1 MPDPPQFVN
10 YSSTD
15 GAPLTSSASKV
26 TSRPAQF
33 SRMSQRVN
41 RITNVQPQPDD
52 EPLVNTAGVGSGNRA
67 PNPNE
72 NLPGRGANLSR
83 TSTRRQVPTANGNS
97 NGPVNGISP
106 SSSPTANSRHPIGN
120 GPMTSS
126 TQNELVGGHS
136 QQPGS
141 RGPVPSSNVG
151 DEMDPMVQALT
162 NLRTGPGAIVGRSGT
177 RRVTAPDPS
186 GTTGPSPAPP
196 NKALTPPAPVSPQ
209 NKNVDYRNSAE
220 FVVGVHPAAQAPP
233 SRSTSPVPP
242 TANFMQPPA
251 QAPAPVVDAVI
262 DSYHQSF
269 PGERRSRSNSR
280 RASFNAQHPV
290 VAPSLGQEQSQGN
303 LLERPV
309 SRDGHPGIGANGRS
323 RSPSINHPASRS
335 TSPVPPGPARGGSV
349 SRLDQG
355 AGQGQYRAT
364 TPNSVGIA
372 LDPHGNVAMDA
383 MADVYR
389 QQQQQQQPVVQTR
402 QVQQA
407 QAPPPMQPPPPAPA
421 QYQQPVAQPQQL
433 QAPGGAA
440 ARPAQQRQIGVSNAY
455 TPPASWQT
463 QAPAPPPQQYI
474 PPPPTQQPP
483 HHSPTYVQAP
493 HPYANAPP
501 SQVYH
506 TAQPGYGMQQSPL
519 PPPQQP
525 RQQTQHGAAGSNN
538 GDYYSP
544 TQTHQ
549 AYAQPH
555 QQPRQQYPQHQH
567 QHVAYGGP
575 GYNRSLSPGPVN
587 RSPSPQPMA
596 LTQPQPQPLAEPPT
610 RQYTED
616 GRGVLFYGASFI
628 LFSFPPL
635 FCFADRFV
643 LFRAFP
649 DAVRALY
656 DYTATIP
663 EEFDFQANDIIAV
676 TATPED
682 GWWSGELLDE
692 NRRVPGRHIFPSNFV
707 HLF

>member
-1 MPDPPQFVN
+1 MADPPQFVN
-10 YSSTD
+10 YSSAD
-15 GAPLTSSASKV
+15 GVPLTSSASKV

-33 SRMSQRVN
+33 SRTSQRVN
-41 RITNVQPQPDD
+41 RLSNVQPQPDD
-52 EPLVNTAGVGSGNRA
+52 EPLVNTAGVGSGNR
-67 PNPNE
+67 PPHPNE
-72 NLPGRGANLSR
+72 NLPARGANLSR
-83 TSTRRQVPTANGNS
+83 ASTRRQAPTANGNS
-97 NGPVNGISP
+97 NGPINGISP

-126 TQNELVGGHS
+126 TQNELVGGNS
-136 QQPGS
+136 QQSGP
-141 RGPVPSSNVG
+141 RGPATSSHVG
-151 DEMDPMVQALT
+151 DETDPMVQALT
-162 NLRTGPGAIVGRSGT
+162 NLRTGPGANIGRSGT

-186 GTTGPSPAPP
+186 TTSGPSPVPP
-196 NKALTPPAPVSPQ
+196 NKALTPPAPVSP
-209 NKNVDYRNSAE
+209 NRNVDYRNSAE

-251 QAPAPVVDAVI
+251 PAPAPVVDAVI

-280 RASFNAQHPV
+280 RASFNDQQPA
-290 VAPSLGQEQSQGN
+290 VAPPPQGQGHPQGN

-335 TSPVPPGPARGGSV
+335 TSPVPPAPARGGSV

-389 QQQQQQQPVVQTR
+389 QHQQQQQPVVQAR
-402 QVQQA
+402 QLQQA

-421 QYQQPVAQPQQL
+421 QYQQPAAQPQQQL
-433 QAPGGAA
+433 QALGGAA
-440 ARPAQQRQIGVSNAY
+440 ARPAQQRQIAIGNNTY
-455 TPPASWQT
+455 MPPTSWQT
-463 QAPAPPPQQYI
+463 PAPAPPPQQYV

-483 HHSPTYVQAP
+483 HHSPSYVQAP

-501 SQVYH
+501 SQAYH
-506 TAQPGYGMQQSPL
+506 TSQPVYGMQQ
-519 PPPQQP
+519 PPQPPQQQP
-525 RQQTQHGAAGSNN
+525 RQPPQHAATGSNN

-567 QHVAYGGP
+567 QQVAYGGG

-596 LTQPQPQPLAEPPT
+596 LTQPQPQPISEPPT

-616 GRGVLFYGASFI
+616 GRGVLFYGAFFFLFLPSF
-628 LFSFPPL
+628 LF
-635 FCFADRFV
+635 
-643 LFRAFP
+643 FR
-649 DAVRALY
+649 
-656 DYTATIP
+656 
-663 EEFDFQANDIIAV
+663 
-676 TATPED
+676 
-682 GWWSGELLDE
+682 
-692 NRRVPGRHIFPSNFV
+692 
-707 HLF
+707 

>member
-15 GAPLTSSASKV
+15 GAPLPSSASKV

-33 SRMSQRVN
+33 SRISQRVN
-41 RITNVQPQPDD
+41 RPSNVLPQPDD
-52 EPLVNTAGVGSGNRA
+52 EPLVNTAGVGSGNRP

-72 NLPGRGANLSR
+72 NPPVRGANLSR
-83 TSTRRQVPTANGNS
+83 ASTRRQAPTANGNT
-97 NGPVNGISP
+97 NGPINGISP
-106 SSSPTANSRHPIGN
+106 SSSPTANSRHPISN

-126 TQNELVGGHS
+126 TQNEFIGGNS
-136 QQPGS
+136 QQAGS
-141 RGPVPSSNVG
+141 RGPAASSNVG
-151 DEMDPMVQALT
+151 DETDPMMQAMT
-162 NLRTGPGAIVGRSGT
+162 NLRTGAGATIGRSGT

-186 GTTGPSPAPP
+186 GTSGPSPVPP
-196 NKALTPPAPVSPQ
+196 NKVLTAPAPVSPQ
-209 NKNVDYRNSAE
+209 NRNMDYRNSAE
-220 FVVGVHPAAQAPP
+220 IVVGVHPAAQAPP

-242 TANFMQPPA
+242 TASFMQPPA

-269 PGERRSRSNSR
+269 PGERRSRPNSR
-280 RASFNAQHPV
+280 RASFNAQQPAV
-290 VAPSLGQEQSQGN
+290 VPPQSQGQPQGN

-309 SRDGHPGIGANGRS
+309 SREGHPGIGANGRS

-335 TSPVPPGPARGGSV
+335 TSPAPPGPVRGGSV
-349 SRLDQG
+349 SHLDLDQG

-389 QQQQQQQPVVQTR
+389 QQQQQPMVQAR

-433 QAPGGAA
+433 QTPGGAA
-440 ARPAQQRQIGVSNAY
+440 ARPAQVQQRQTGISNTY
-455 TPPASWQT
+455 MPPASWQT
-463 QAPAPPPQQYI
+463 QAPAPPPQQYM
-474 PPPPTQQPP
+474 PPPPAQQQPP

-506 TAQPGYGMQQSPL
+506 GPQLSYSMQQ
-519 PPPQQP
+519 PPPPPQQQP
-525 RQQTQHGAAGSNN
+525 RQQSQHSATGSNN

-544 TQTHQ
+544 TQ
-549 AYAQPH
+549 AYAQLH
-555 QQPRQQYPQHQH
+555 QQQQQRQQYPQHQH
-567 QHVAYGGP
+567 VAYGGG

-596 LTQPQPQPLAEPPT
+596 LTQPQPQPVAEPPT

-616 GRGVLFYGASFI
+616 GRGVLFYGAF
-628 LFSFPPL
+628 FFPSFPSL
-635 FCFADRFV
+635 LSFRFAHRFV

-649 DAVRALY
+649 M
-656 DYTATIP
+656 
-663 EEFDFQANDIIAV
+663 
-676 TATPED
+676 
-682 GWWSGELLDE
+682 
-692 NRRVPGRHIFPSNFV
+692 
-707 HLF
+707 